1 MSKRSI
7 YKKSIH
13 PHAHSVKMIVE
24 NGQPA
29 YLSQG
34 VSVPEAHIDDGVV
47 VYDQRHASSHA
58 ILADLFTVKV
68 QDEKP
73 LKASLAIPYRGFWYD
88 FDDND
93 ISYKRWGTQFF
104 SAAQNPGRRRADYP
118 RADVAR
124 RSMTIYR
131 LHR

>member
-1 MSKRSI
+1 MPKRSI

-13 PHAHSVKMIVE
+13 PHAHSVKKIVE
-24 NGQPA
+24 NGQPT

-34 VSVPEAHIDDGVV
+34 VSVPEAHIDGGVV

-93 ISYKRWGTQFF
+93 ISSKRTMGY
-104 SAAQNPGRRRADYP
+104 S
-118 RADVAR
+118 
-124 RSMTIYR
+124 I
-131 LHR
+131 L

>member
-1 MSKRSI
+1 
-7 YKKSIH
+7 
-13 PHAHSVKMIVE
+13 MIVV
-24 NGQPA
+24 NGQTA

-34 VSVPEAHIDDGVV
+34 VSVPEAHIDGGVV
-47 VYDQRHASSHA
+47 VYDQRHASFHA

-93 ISYKRWGTQFF
+93 ISSKRTMGY
-104 SAAQNPGRRRADYP
+104 S
-118 RADVAR
+118 
-124 RSMTIYR
+124 I
-131 LHR
+131 L